1 MPEYGNSTA
10 ADTPPPH
17 QAIHDMTDDFGKAP
31 VKTACEIHSLP
42 GTRGKHLLETLE
54 QAHVFVNLLLL
65 AEMPVTR
72 ALPVYTERTEFLPD
86 IIPIR
91 PQQTAY
97 PIFRVEELAQVFRK
111 HANLLDERPSHHDKT
126 RLSYNILFQS
136 FFEPR
141 I

>member
-1 MPEYGNSTA
+1 MPYLSPPSPRRLYGVPAHPPPRRTRVPPERPEYGNSTA

-91 PQQTAY
+91 P
-97 PIFRVEELAQVFRK
+97 
-111 HANLLDERPSHHDKT
+111 
-126 RLSYNILFQS
+126 
-136 FFEPR
+136 
-141 I
+141 